1 MKKQMK
7 IFCTLIIVFSII
19 LNLNFSLAN
28 VTESDNGKM
37 YYYPTGSN
45 FDIKGYV
52 NGTLQSTTFSDNG
65 YRAYLK
71 VDDNEAVQM
80 YAPETS
86 WDEHVINGVAYD
98 ISTSF
103 INEGR
108 YVKVLYTLTNNNEND
123 VTISLAGCADVQIA
137 ENDNATIERYE
148 NSKGLKLY
156 DSESNLQFNFYG
168 KSVAGTTNI
177 DNLWIGLYHD
187 YDNGVYYY
195 DNPFNNNTESK
206 LEEKDSA
213 FAFSWVNR
221 TIEAG
226 DTKTYSIV
234 IGIGEVSNAPKV
246 ELDANQGRCFS
257 QDEVVVKGKINDDDA
272 NSKATLYY
280 VIDNGAENT
289 NEQQDLVDNE
299 LDFELDLTSQN
310 LSLGTHTIKLWAL
323 DEQGNPSEIVEKEI
337 LITNLKAPTL
347 NMSEEWANEEVRFTV
362 TDDKN
367 DASNVAKYQYK
378 IGNGN
383 WQDVELNT
391 EVVALSTTG
400 TATVSVKVVG
410 HQTDE
415 ESSIVSKVAKLDIS
429 EPTINIT
436 EANGEITITGTDEH
450 SGLKDIKYLIS
461 KNAELTEEETLLDY
475 TEAVAYT
482 GSETGDLYLHVVA
495 TDNLGNEA
503 KAVKT
508 YEAPV
513 TGTIVTEEKFT
524 DVNPTYKVTVETAQV
539 GYKYQ
544 VKVNDGEWVEVT
556 LNTEYTI
563 EDPVVGKNT
572 ITTRTVDSLGRVS
585 KEAVQEVEYAED
597 TTKAP
602 SILPDTGIGRYIMT
616 IAVIAIVVIASYIQ
630 VKKLKEIK

>member
-7 IFCTLIIVFSII
+7 IFSALIIMFTM
-19 LNLNFSLAN
+19 LLNFNISLAN

-52 NGTLQSTTFSDNG
+52 NGTLQSTTFGDNG

-71 VDDNEAVQM
+71 VDNNETVQM

-108 YVKVLYTLTNNNEND
+108 YVKVLYTLTNNNENT

-137 ENDNATIERYE
+137 ENDDATIERYE

-177 DNLWIGLYHD
+177 DNLWIGLYCD
-187 YDNGVYYY
+187 YDNGSVHYY
-195 DNPFNNNTESK
+195 DNPFNNNTQNR
-206 LEEKDSA
+206 LEGKDSA

-226 DTKTYSIV
+226 DTKTYSVV
-234 IGIGEVSNAPKV
+234 IGIGEVSNAPNI
-246 ELDANQGRCFS
+246 ELDPNQGRCFS
-257 QDEVVVKGKINDDDA
+257 QDEVVVKGTISDLDNGE
-272 NSKATLYY
+272 ATLYY
-280 VIDNGAENT
+280 TIDNGQEN
-289 NEQQDLVDNE
+289 NLEQQTLSNNE
-299 LDFELDLTSQN
+299 VAFELDLTSQN

-323 DEQGNPSEIVEKEI
+323 DEQGNPSEILQKEI

-347 NMSEEWANEEVRFTV
+347 NMSEDWSNEEVKFTV
-362 TDDKN
+362 TDEIN
-367 DASNVAKYQYK
+367 DTANIAKYQYK
-378 IGNGN
+378 IGDGN

-391 EVVALSTTG
+391 EVVALGSSGTT
-400 TATVSVKVVG
+400 TVRVKAVG

-415 ESSIVSKVAKLDIS
+415 ESSIVSKVAKLDIT

-436 EANGEITITGTDEH
+436 ETNGEITITGTDAH

-475 TEAVAYT
+475 TATVRYDGE
-482 GSETGDLYLHVVA
+482 ETGDLYLHIVA
-495 TDNLGNEA
+495 TDNLENEA
-503 KAVKT
+503 KTVKI

-513 TGTIVTEEKFT
+513 AGTIVTEEKFT
-524 DVNPTYKVTVETAQV
+524 DENPVYKITVETVQE

-544 VKVNDGEWVEVT
+544 VKVNDGEWVTVT

-563 EDPVVGKNT
+563 EEPVVGKNT
-572 ITTRTVDSLGRVS
+572 ITTRTVDPLGRVS
-585 KEAVQEVEYAED
+585 EEVIKEVEYAED

-602 SILPDTGIGRYIMT
+602 SILPDTGMGRYIMI
-616 IAVIAIVVIASYIQ
+616 IAIISIVVIGSYIQ
-630 VKKLKEIK
+630 VKKLKEIR

>member
-7 IFCTLIIVFSII
+7 IFCALIIVFSIL
-19 LNLNFSLAN
+19 LNFNFSLAN
-28 VTESDNGKM
+28 VTEADNGKM
-37 YYYPTGSN
+37 KVYPKYDE

-52 NGTLQSTTFSDNG
+52 NGTLQSTTFSDGG
-65 YRAYLK
+65 YESYLK
-71 VDDNEAVQM
+71 VDSNEPGQM
-80 YAPETS
+80 EASESTYS
-86 WDEHVINGVAYD
+86 EHVINGVAYD

-103 INEGR
+103 VNEGR
-108 YVKVLYTLTNNNEND
+108 YVKVLYTLTNNNENA
-123 VTISLAGCADVQIA
+123 VTISLGVCADVQIA
-137 ENDNATIERYE
+137 ENDRATIERFE

-156 DSESNLQFNFYG
+156 DGESNIQFNFYG

-177 DNLWIGLYHD
+177 DNLWIGTYPNHD
-187 YDNGVYYY
+187 DNV
-195 DNPFNNNTESK
+195 FSNNDTAKIESQ
-206 LEEKDSA
+206 DSA

-221 TIEAG
+221 TIESG
-226 DTKTYSIV
+226 DTKTYSVV
-234 IGIGEVSNAPKV
+234 IGIGEVSNAPNV

-257 QDEVVVKGKINDDDA
+257 QDEVVVEGTISDQDNG
-272 NSKATLYY
+272 KATLYY
-280 VIDNGAENT
+280 TIDNGAEN
-289 NEQQDLVDNE
+289 NLEQQTLTNNE
-299 LDFELDLTSQN
+299 VDFELDLTSQN
-310 LSLGTHTIKLWAL
+310 LSLGIHTIKLWAL
-323 DEQGNPSEIVEKEI
+323 DEQGNPSEIVQKEI

-347 NMSEEWANEEVRFTV
+347 NMSEDWANEEVKFTV
-362 TDDKN
+362 TDDRN
-367 DASNVAKYQYK
+367 DETNVAKYQYK
-378 IGNGN
+378 IGDGN

-391 EVVALSTTG
+391 EVVALSTSG

-415 ESSIVSKVAKLDIS
+415 ESSIVSKVAKLDVT

-436 EANGEITITGTDEH
+436 ETNGEITITGTDAH

-475 TEAVAYT
+475 TAAVRYS
-482 GSETGDLYLHVVA
+482 GEETGDLYLHIVA

-503 KAVKT
+503 KTVKT

-513 TGTIVTEEKFT
+513 AGTIVTERKFT
-524 DVNPTYKVTVETAQV
+524 DENPIYKVTVETAQE

-544 VKVNDGEWVEVT
+544 VKINDGEWVTVT

-563 EDPVVGKNT
+563 EEPVIGKNT
-572 ITTRTVDSLGRVS
+572 ITTRTVDPLGRVS
-585 KEAVQEVEYAED
+585 EEVVIEVEYAED

-602 SILPDTGIGRYIMT
+602 SILPDTGMGRMIMIIAI
-616 IAVIAIVVIASYIQ
+616 IAVVVIASYIQ